1 MSTTPQNAEGL
12 SPLKRAYL
20 ALEKLQA
27 KLDAAD
33 RRPREP
39 IAILGMGCRFPGG
52 ANDPEQYWDLLA
64 AGRDAITEVPPE
76 RWDVDAF
83 YDPDPDAPGK
93 VASRFGGF
101 LGEVDRFDAAFFGI
115 SPREAESLDPQQR
128 ILLEITHEALENA
141 CLAPDRLVDSQT
153 GVFMGLANGD
163 YYCMVTTHARERI
176 DAYLGT
182 GTSPNAAAGRL
193 SYVFGLRGPCVAIDT
208 ACSSSLVALHLACQS
223 LRAGE
228 CDMAVAGGVN
238 VMLSPELSITFS
250 KARMLAPD
258 GRCKTFDAAAN
269 GYVRGE
275 GAGVVVLKR
284 LSDALAAGDRV
295 LAVVRGSAVNQD
307 GPSGGLTVPNG
318 PSQQDVIRRA
328 LALGDVRPEQVSYI
342 EAHGTGTALGDP
354 IEMGA
359 LGAVFGGRGEPLWV
373 GSVKTNVGH
382 LEGAAGIAGVMKVVL
397 ALNHQQIP
405 PNLHFHTP
413 SPRIPWSEL
422 PVEVP
427 TRPTPWPRAERPRLA
442 GVSSFGFSG
451 INAHVVIEEPPS
463 GKGDRHLLCE
473 APGGSFRQKVP
484 VPFSEPEPPCYL
496 LPLSAKHPEALREL
510 AARYAARFGEI
521 AAAGPD
527 GVSLA
532 DVCYTAATGR
542 SHYEYRLAVVAE
554 TATQARERLE
564 AFFAGKPAEG
574 LFADTLT
581 GGLSQFSR
589 SGGLSQFSRSEN
601 GTVPFPSD
609 ADWPTT
615 LTTLAAEYVAG
626 HDIDWDGL
634 ARHFAGRKV
643 SLPAYPFQRRRY
655 WIEPA
660 GTGPAPSPAAR
671 LGHTSMHPLLG
682 HRIYSAAAAELVQF
696 ENVIAPSRPAYLRD
710 HRIAGAVVLPASV
723 YLEIALGAA
732 RAVEPGWEM
741 FVEGLVL
748 EQALQLPEGGSRVVQ
763 VVLRPD
769 GTGRR
774 FELYSRPDLSP
785 DEDGP
790 PQWTRHATAR
800 LTPLA
805 APQTPAPADP
815 GELRRRCP
823 EEVPLSG
830 FYERMQRF
838 GLDYGPSFRGL
849 RRLWRGQREVLGEV
863 ELPAAAAAQA
873 GRYVLFP
880 PLLDACL
887 HATVELVD
895 PRVQDD
901 PGEQGPPS
909 AFVPV
914 GVKRVERFGEAA
926 GVLWSH
932 ARSRERPSS
941 AEPGRYTLDVD
952 VLTPEGKPVARL
964 EGLQAQRVELAAL
977 VPAPQ
982 QRPGQPPADARAPR
996 NVADGLPGLAPAE
1009 QRERIAGFLQEEAA
1023 RIMKL
1028 DPNEPPPRHRSLFE
1042 LGMDSLMSV
1051 EFLYRV
1057 NHGLRRNLP
1066 MQALLENPAI
1076 DQLAER
1082 IVREPDAA
1090 PGPAAAAQPPTTAP
1104 ATPASAAPAG
1114 EAVPT
1119 TIESPWFPERR
1130 ARPRARVRLFC
1141 FHAPGGDAAVY
1152 SGWSDVL
1159 GPDVEV
1165 FAVQLP
1171 GSGARADEPPI
1182 RQRPLLVETLAEQLL
1197 DWLDRPFAFFG
1208 HQGGGL
1214 LALDVA
1220 RFAQERFGLSPARLF
1235 VAATPPPTPP
1245 ERQTPGPPEGQAPG
1259 RPQGQTPRPALD
1271 CPITTFAARADEPL
1285 NHEDLHAWYACTTGP
1300 FRLELNPG
1308 PPTDLL
1314 AAPSPLLA
1322 TLADEL
1328 RRTADG

>member
-27 KLDAAD
+27 KLDAAE

-39 IAILGMGCRFPGG
+39 IAILGMGCRYPGG

-93 VASRFGGF
+93 IACRFGGF
-101 LGEVDRFDAAFFGI
+101 LGGVDRFDAAFFGI

-128 ILLEITHEALENA
+128 LLLEITHEALENA

-153 GVFMGLANGD
+153 GVFMGLSNGD
-163 YYCMVTTHARERI
+163 YYCMVTTNARDRI
-176 DAYLGT
+176 DAYFGT

-228 CDMAVAGGVN
+228 CDMALAGGVN

-284 LSDALAAGDRV
+284 LSDAVAAGDRV
-295 LAVVRGSAVNQD
+295 LAVIRGSAVNQD

-318 PSQQDVIRRA
+318 PSQQDVIQRA
-328 LALGDVRPEQVSYI
+328 LALGNVQPEEVTYI
-342 EAHGTGTALGDP
+342 EAHGTGTPLGDP

-359 LGAVFGGRGEPLWV
+359 LGAVFGGRSEPLWV
-373 GSVKTNVGH
+373 GSVKTNLGH

-397 ALNHQQIP
+397 ALEHQQIP

-422 PVEVP
+422 PVQVP
-427 TRPTPWPRAERPRLA
+427 TRPTPWPRGERPRLA

-451 INAHVVIEEPPS
+451 INAHVVVEEPPG

-473 APGGSFRQKVP
+473 APGGPFRQKVP
-484 VPFSEPEPPCYL
+484 VPFSEPKQKPERPCYL

-510 AARYAARFGEI
+510 AARYAARLGEI
-521 AAAGPD
+521 AASAT
-527 GVSLA
+527 VAISLA
-532 DVCYTAATGR
+532 DVCHTAATGR
-542 SHYEYRLAVVAE
+542 SHYEHRLAVVAE

-564 AFFAGKPAEG
+564 AFIAGKPAEG
-574 LFADTLT
+574 LFAGTAT
-581 GGLSQFSR
+581 TR
-589 SGGLSQFSRSEN
+589 RGLSQFSRSEN
-601 GTVPFPSD
+601 GTVPFHLH
-609 ADWPTT
+609 ADWPTN
-615 LTTLAAEYVAG
+615 LANLAARYAEG
-626 HDIDWDGL
+626 HDIDWDRF
-634 ARHFAGRKV
+634 AREFAGRKV
-643 SLPAYPFQRRRY
+643 SLPTYPFQRRRY
-655 WIEPA
+655 WVEPT
-660 GTGPAPSPAAR
+660 GTGPAPSPVAGA
-671 LGHTSMHPLLG
+671 SMPTTESVHPLLG
-682 HRIYSAAAAELVQF
+682 HRVHSAAAAELVQF
-696 ENVIAPSRPAYLRD
+696 DSVIAPDRPAYLQD

-723 YLEIALGAA
+723 YLEIALAA
-732 RAVEPGWEM
+732 GRALERGGNM
-741 FVEGLVL
+741 TVEGLAL
-748 EQALQLPEGGSRVVQ
+748 EQAMQLPEGRSRVVQ
-763 VVLRPD
+763 VALRPD
-769 GTGRR
+769 GPGRR
-774 FELYSRPDLSP
+774 FELYSRPDLPP
-785 DEDGP
+785 DEQRS

-805 APQTPAPADP
+805 EPRVPESADP
-815 GELRRRCP
+815 AELRRRCA
-823 EEVPLSG
+823 EEVSLSG

-863 ELPAAAAAQA
+863 ELPGAGAAQA
-873 GRYVLFP
+873 GRYLLFP

-895 PRVQDD
+895 PRAQGDPGEQDD
-901 PGEQGPPS
+901 PGEQGPQS

-914 GVKRVERFGEAA
+914 GVERIERFGEAA

-932 ARSRERPSS
+932 ARLRGGPAS
-941 AEPGRYTLDVD
+941 AESGRYTLDVD
-952 VLTPEGKPVARL
+952 VLTPEGTPVARL
-964 EGLQAQRVELAAL
+964 EGLQARRVELAAL

-982 QRPGQPPADARAPR
+982 QRPDRPPPADARAPQ
-996 NVADGLPGLAPAE
+996 NVADELPGLTPAE
-1009 QRERIAGFLQEEAA
+1009 QRERIAAFLEEEAV
-1023 RIMKL
+1023 RILKL
-1028 DPNEPPPRHRSLFE
+1028 DPNEPAPRGRSLFE

-1051 EFLYRV
+1051 EFLYRI

-1066 MQALLENPAI
+1066 MQALLENPAV
-1076 DQLAER
+1076 DALAER
-1082 IVREPDAA
+1082 IVREPDSA
-1090 PGPAAAAQPPTTAP
+1090 PGPEAAAGPLPPAP
-1104 ATPASAAPAG
+1104 ATPAAEAAPAKLD
-1114 EAVPT
+1114 
-1119 TIESPWFPERR
+1119 SPWFPGHR
-1130 ARPRARVRLFC
+1130 AQPGARVRLFC
-1141 FHAPGGDAAVY
+1141 FHAPGAEAAVY
-1152 SGWSDVL
+1152 AGWSDVL

-1171 GSGARADEPPI
+1171 GSGTRADEPPI
-1182 RQRPLLVETLAEQLL
+1182 EQWPLLVETLAEQLL

-1208 HQGGGL
+1208 HRGGGL

-1220 RFAQERFGLSPARLF
+1220 RFVQERFGLSPARLF
-1235 VAATPPPTPP
+1235 VAASP
-1245 ERQTPGPPEGQAPG
+1245 APG
-1259 RPQGQTPRPALD
+1259 RHEGQTPRPAFD
-1271 CPITTFAARADEPL
+1271 CPITTFAARADAHL
-1285 NHEDLHAWYACTTGP
+1285 GHEELHAWYTCTTGP
-1300 FRLELNPG
+1300 FRLELTPG
-1308 PPTDLL
+1308 PSADLL

-1328 RRTADG
+1328 RRAADG